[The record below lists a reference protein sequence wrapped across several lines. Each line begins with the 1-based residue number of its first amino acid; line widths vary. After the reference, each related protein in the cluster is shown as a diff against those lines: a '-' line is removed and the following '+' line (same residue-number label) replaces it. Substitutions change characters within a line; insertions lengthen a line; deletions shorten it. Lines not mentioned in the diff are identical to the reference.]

1 MVNFPIYLDNHSTT
15 KPDSRVV
22 EAMLPYLTEIY
33 GNASTKANEFGWKA
47 EAAVENAR
55 KQTAGI
61 INAQCKEIILTSGAT
76 ESINL
81 AIKGAAESYH
91 AKGNHIITAQT
102 EHKAV
107 LDTCKHLEK
116 SGFLVTYLKVDKYGL
131 IDLNELCDSIT
142 DKTILASIM
151 FANNEIGT
159 IQAIEEIGKICG
171 ERGVLFHTDAT
182 QAIGKIPVDVV
193 KCNIDMLSMTAHKL
207 HGPKGVGALYIKS
220 ASPKIKLNPQSF
232 GGSQEK
238 GLRAGTMNVP
248 GIVGLGKA
256 CEIAV
261 SEIENENQR
270 IKYLR
275 DKLQSDIV
283 NAINESYVNGHSI
296 HRLPNNL
303 NISFRGVDADSLMM
317 SIKDIA
323 VSTGSACSSDSPET
337 SHVLNAINVS
347 EELKRSTIRFGL
359 SRFTTDEEID
369 YVIKKVT
376 EEIHHLREISPA
388 YQMKK
393 GVYEDA

>member
-1 MVNFPIYLDNHSTT
+1 MINFPIYLDNHSTT
-15 KPDSRVV
+15 KPDPRAV

-47 EAAVENAR
+47 EAGVELAR
-55 KQTAGI
+55 KQVAGI
-61 INAQCKEIILTSGAT
+61 INAQSKEIIFTSGAT

-81 AIKGAAESYH
+81 AIKGAAESYS

-116 SGFLVTYLKVDKYGL
+116 SGFLVTYLKVDKNGL
-131 IDLNELCDSIT
+131 IDPNELSNSIT
-142 DKTILASIM
+142 DNTILVSIM

-159 IQAIEEIGKICG
+159 IQPIEEIGKICS

-182 QAIGKIPVDVV
+182 QAIGKIPVDVI

-207 HGPKGVGALYIKS
+207 HGPKGVGALYIKNR
-220 ASPKIKLNPQSF
+220 SPKIKLNPQSF
-232 GGSQEK
+232 GGGQEK
-238 GLRAGTMNVP
+238 ALRAGTMNVP

-256 CEIAV
+256 CEIAG
-261 SEIENENQR
+261 SEIEGES
-270 IKYLR
+270 KSVKHLR
-275 DKLQSDIV
+275 DMLQTGIMSTV
-283 NAINESYVNGHSI
+283 NESYMNGHPI

-317 SIKDIA
+317 SMNDIA

-337 SHVLNAINVS
+337 SHVLNAINVN
-347 EELKRSTIRFGL
+347 EDLKRCTIRFGL
-359 SRFTTDEEID
+359 SRFTTEEEID
-369 YVIKKVT
+369 HVIKKIT
-376 EEIHHLREISPA
+376 EKVHHLREISPA

-393 GVYEDA
+393 GAYEEA